1 MPRKPSPKIIRSA
14 PTVTRLGPA
23 KVNSVDSSLIILDM
37 EEWEALR
44 LVDYAGM
51 DQKTASE
58 SMGISRQSVQTLL
71 ASGRA
76 KLSRMVVEGLA
87 LKIADTNI
95 VAIKPNIQKTERKHI
110 MKIAVTAQHTEVFPH
125 FGRTP
130 EFYIVEAE
138 DGKIVSEK
146 IIAAPAE
153 GHGALVA
160 FLVEQGVDTLICG
173 GIGGGA
179 VNGLRANN
187 IQVFSG
193 ASGPVKQQVLSLLA
207 GLLPQTGDANC
218 DHHDHEENCHGHQHG
233 QKHGGGHGHG
243 HGEHKCSHN
252 E

>member
-14 PTVTRLGPA
+14 PPITCLGPA
-23 KVNSVDSSLIILDM
+23 KAESLDSSLIILDM

-51 DQKTASE
+51 DQQTAAR

-76 KLSRMVVEGLA
+76 KLARMVVEGLT

-95 VAIKPNIQKTERKHI
+95 VAIKPNIQKSERKHI

-153 GHGALVA
+153 GHGALVE
-160 FLVEQGVDTLICG
+160 FLVEQGVDTIICG

-187 IQVFSG
+187 IQIFSG

-218 DHHDHEENCHGHQHG
+218 DHHNENCHEHQHG